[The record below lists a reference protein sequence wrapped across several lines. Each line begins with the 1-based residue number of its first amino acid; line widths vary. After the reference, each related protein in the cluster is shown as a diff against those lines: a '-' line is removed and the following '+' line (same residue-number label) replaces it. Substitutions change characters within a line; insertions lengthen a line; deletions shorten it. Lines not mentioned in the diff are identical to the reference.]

1 MGTLTGQGV
10 EMFHCKIDIQ
20 ITQIINWSVGERGR
34 VNDFSTGEKKTVI
47 PSWVNGGRGVGRVFK
62 FPNS

>member
-1 MGTLTGQGV
+1 MAKFMGTLTGQGL

-34 VNDFSTGEKKTVI
+34 VNDFSTGEKNCY
-47 PSWVNGGRGVGRVFK
+47 PQLG
-62 FPNS
+62 

>member
-34 VNDFSTGEKKTVI
+34 VNDFSTGEKKLLS
-47 PSWVNGGRGVGRVFK
+47 PVGLTGEGA
-62 FPNS
+62 